1 MRRSNLPIDWEIA
14 SGKEQER
21 PRKDIK
27 WDFMT
32 HKICLLPGDGIG
44 PEVIDCAEQVL
55 RALTLDLEF
64 TRAEIGFGAYERLGT
79 PLPDSTLEEIRLSSA
94 ALFGAVTTP
103 PNLPGYFSPVV
114 RMRQSLELY
123 ANLRPCQSIP
133 HESSRPNIDLL
144 IVRENT
150 EGLYSGIERLEED
163 GNRAITERVITR
175 KGSERIIRKACDLA
189 RQTNRRSVHVVHK
202 ANVLRQTCG
211 LFRSVALE
219 VAKEYSDITMCEM
232 LVDTCAMELVRAPE
246 QFEVIVTTNLFGDIL
261 SDEACMFVGGL
272 GVAASGNIGG
282 NAAVF
287 EPVHGSA
294 PNLVGTA
301 KANPMATFLAAGLML
316 DYLNEAESAQRLR
329 SAVNECIANN
339 ESTPDLGGSLT
350 TGQVM
355 ERVIERINV
364 IASDRRERSDL
375 RL

>member
-1 MRRSNLPIDWEIA
+1 
-14 SGKEQER
+14 
-21 PRKDIK
+21 
-27 WDFMT
+27 MT
-32 HKICLLPGDGIG
+32 HSICLLPGDGIG

-55 RALTLDLEF
+55 RALALDLEF
-64 TRAEIGFGAYERLGT
+64 TRAEIGFSAYERLGT
-79 PLPDSTLEEIRLSSA
+79 SLPDSTLDEICSSSA
-94 ALFGAVTTP
+94 ALFGAVATP

-123 ANLRPCQSIP
+123 ANLRPCRSIP
-133 HESSRPNIDLL
+133 HVASRANIDLI

-163 GNRAITERVITR
+163 GNRAVTERVITR
-175 KGSERIIRKACDLA
+175 KGSERIIRKAFDSA
-189 RQTNRRSVHVVHK
+189 RQTHRKTVHVIHK

-219 VAKEYSDITMCEM
+219 IAKEYPDITMHEM

-272 GVAASGNIGG
+272 GVAASGNIGVD
-282 NAAVF
+282 AAVF

-294 PNLVGTA
+294 PNLIGTGQ
-301 KANPMATFLAAGLML
+301 ANPVATFLAAAMML
-316 DYLNEAESAQRLR
+316 EYLKENESAERLR
-329 SAVNECIANN
+329 KAVNECIANN

-350 TGQVM
+350 TSQVM
-355 ERVIERINV
+355 ERVI
-364 IASDRRERSDL
+364 RRL
-375 RL
+375 